1 MKKDKV
7 ASVKK
12 TKSETPKSVTPKK
25 DKAPNKMRD
34 IYIEKVVMS
43 CGATGDDLT
52 KSKKLLE
59 LIAVNKAQIVT
70 SSKRIPDF
78 GVRPGLEVGTRV
90 TLRGQK
96 AVDLLKRLLG
106 SIDNKLKKK
115 QVSDNHFSFG
125 IEEYIEIP
133 GMEYQ
138 REIGIRGLNV
148 SIVFARAGLRVKL
161 KKIKTGKF
169 PKKQYVSKEDI
180 IKFMEDSFK
189 TNFV

>member
-1 MKKDKV
+1 MKAKSNVKEVKAQTAVKNNVMRNIKIDKV
-7 ASVKK
+7 VL
-12 TKSETPKSVTPKK
+12 
-25 DKAPNKMRD
+25 
-34 IYIEKVVMS
+34 S
-43 CGATGDDLT
+43 CGATGDDLV

-59 LIAVNKAQIVT
+59 MLAPNKAQIVT

-90 TLRGQK
+90 TLRKQN
-96 AVDLLKRLLG
+96 AIDLLKRLLG

-115 QVSDNHFSFG
+115 QISNNHFSFG

-133 GMEYQ
+133 GMEYK

-148 SIVFARAGLRVKL
+148 TVVFARAGVRIKI

-169 PKKQYVSKEDI
+169 PLRQHVPKEEI
-180 IKFMEDSFK
+180 IKYMEDVYK
-189 TNFV
+189 TTFA